1 MPKVEGLQKLFSVS
15 VRNRFGVPCRF
26 GKSMFAEANFGAEE
40 TYIAETPFGVAS
52 FADSIFGNI
61 FMFSGIYH
69 KIITNKGNEI
79 RRHDYY
85 FPKNPRKIP
94 QQANRAKL
102 GPGIVAWRNLTQEQK
117 GVYNKRALRKE
128 MSGYNLF
135 LREYLLSH

>member
-1 MPKVEGLQKLFSVS
+1 MPKVEGLDKLFCDNIS
-15 VRNRFGVPCRF
+15 NRFGVPCRF
-26 GKSMFAEANFGAEE
+26 GKSMFAEAYFGDEE
-40 TYIAETPFGVAS
+40 MFIAETPFGVAS

-61 FMFSGIYH
+61 FILSGIYH

-102 GPGIVAWRNLTQEQK
+102 LPGIVAWRNLTQEQK
-117 GVYNKRALRKE
+117 GVYNKRTLRKD

-135 LREYLLSH
+135 LREYLLSN